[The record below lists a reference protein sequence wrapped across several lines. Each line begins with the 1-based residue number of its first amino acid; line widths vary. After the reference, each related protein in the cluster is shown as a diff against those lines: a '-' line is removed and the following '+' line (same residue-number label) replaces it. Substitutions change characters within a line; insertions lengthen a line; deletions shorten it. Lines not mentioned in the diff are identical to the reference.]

1 MDKQTQYTIIKTA
14 VLEQMEYDLCLETTE
29 EKKML
34 TYLANQIQNL
44 EYIEEDKLDLIAE
57 PKYLIINKDTEETE
71 ETCETLKEAIEML
84 NYDKQYIFNTET
96 QEKLQHIQ
104 Y

>member
-1 MDKQTQYTIIKTA
+1 MDKQTQYTIIKTV
-14 VLEQMEYDLCLETTE
+14 VLEKMSYDIHNLTTE

-34 TYLANQIQNL
+34 TYLANQINNL
-44 EYIEEDKLDLIAE
+44 EYKEEDKLDLIAE
-57 PKYLIINKDTEETE
+57 PKFLIINKDSEETE

-84 NYDKQYIFNTET
+84 DYDKQYIFNTET
-96 QEKLQHIQ
+96 NGKVQHIQ